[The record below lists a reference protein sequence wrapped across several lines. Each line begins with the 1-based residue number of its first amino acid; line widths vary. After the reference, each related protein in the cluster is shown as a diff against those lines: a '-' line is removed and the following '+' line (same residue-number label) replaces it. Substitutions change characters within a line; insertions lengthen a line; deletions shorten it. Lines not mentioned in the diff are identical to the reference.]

1 MSKQIKIV
9 AVIGAILIA
18 CAVGYLLFAGSGDE
32 PDAQERG
39 VTVDTAVDSAEE

>member
-18 CAVGYLLFAGSGDE
+18 CAVGYLLFAGSGDAPE
-32 PDAQERG
+32 EQERG
-39 VTVDTAVDSAEE
+39 ISIDRAVEVEEE